1 MAASAYWHPFADM
14 AAVAGH
20 ELVIVRGEGVY
31 LWDDRGQRYLDG
43 TSSLWHA
50 HIGHGRED
58 MARRSRKQLRTLE
71 AFQTFGDVD
80 EPADARARRSPR
92 RSSRR

>member
-31 LWDDRGQRYLDG
+31 LWDD
-43 TSSLWHA
+43 
-50 HIGHGRED
+50 
-58 MARRSRKQLRTLE
+58 
-71 AFQTFGDVD
+71 
-80 EPADARARRSPR
+80 
-92 RSSRR
+92 